1 MTTTLTTLGSILS
14 TKFDA
19 PESDLVPTV
28 TFEELGLDD
37 SLTLV
42 ELAVS
47 IQRETGA
54 RLEDG
59 QLYPD
64 QTLGGAAALIDS
76 VLLESVHT

>member
-1 MTTTLTTLGSILS
+1 MTTTLTTLSSILS
-14 TKFDA
+14 IKFDA
-19 PESDLVPTV
+19 PEADLTPTV

-54 RLEDG
+54 RLADG
-59 QLYPD
+59 QLHPE
-64 QTLGGAAALIDS
+64 QSIAAAAAVIDS
-76 VLLESVHT
+76 ALLECVHP